1 MPQVVKY
8 DIQEGHQNR
17 VEFGR
22 RQNNL
27 LIQLFPKREIGTEEA
42 MSQEGSSPTTKIIMA
57 IDQYNPKHIA
67 TEIKTPIDKAD
78 IGYYTIELKKFFD
91 LPTDTNYLRDKIVK
105 ALRELVL

>member
-1 MPQVVKY
+1 MPQIVKY
-8 DIQEGHQNR
+8 DIQEGTQNR

-22 RQNNL
+22 RQQNL
-27 LIQLFPKREIGTEEA
+27 IIQLFPKRDVSTEEA
-42 MSQEGSSPTTKIIMA
+42 LSQDGSSPSVKIIMA
-57 IDQYNPKHIA
+57 IDQYNPRHIE
-67 TEIKTPIDKAD
+67 TEIKTPIDKVD